1 MRILV
6 AEDQPIHARLLDVM
20 LEELGHQMV
29 HAGDGEEAWRILS
42 AADRPELALIDW
54 MMPGLSGVELCR
66 RIRAEPALTGVYVIL
81 LTARDTVD
89 DVVEGLGAG
98 ANDFVTKPFE
108 PRELAARLQVGVRVL
123 ELEAALAAR
132 VEEKRRALA
141 ERAAAVEAL
150 RAAMAREV
158 AVADRIQQSLLFG
171 SPPVRPELE
180 IAALSAPSQ
189 GVDGDFYDFLDSSA
203 THLDVLVGDVM
214 GKGIPAALAGAATKS
229 HVLRALA
236 LGPRVGGETDTPAGI
251 INAVSRSAGS
261 RFVELESF
269 ATLVYARIDLAHDE
283 IRLVDAGHPP
293 TLLVRGDTGAV
304 EELSGVD
311 PPLGIWEEQR
321 FTEVRAPFRRGD
333 VAVFYSDGVTEA
345 ASPAGELFGVARL
358 KALLGEAR
366 TTSAQDLVARVRA
379 AAAAHVGGGPMSDD
393 LTCVVVRRRE
403 LASPLSRSQSASA
416 TSTVDL
422 PASLDELGR
431 VRSWVEEVCGS
442 GPLRFREEQV
452 RALLLAVNEAFV
464 NVVEHAYLGVAN
476 GRVRLETEAAGEL
489 LEVRLVHRGATFDP
503 ADAAP
508 PSFDG
513 SRDGGFGVFL
523 IAQSV
528 DEVRY
533 EDAPGGERII
543 RLRKR
548 GLLVPSRSPGSEVR

>member
-6 AEDQPIHARLLDVM
+6 AEDQPIHARLLEVM

-29 HAGDGEEAWRILS
+29 HAGDGAEAWRLLS
-42 AADRPELALIDW
+42 ADDRPALALIDW
-54 MMPGLSGVELCR
+54 MMPGMSGVELCR
-66 RIRAEPALTGVYVIL
+66 RIRAEPALAGVYVIL
-81 LTARDTVD
+81 LTARDTTD

-141 ERAAAVEAL
+141 ERAAAMEAL

-171 SPPVRPELE
+171 SPPSRPELE

-189 GVDGDFYDFLDSSA
+189 GVDGDFYDFLDCTA

-236 LGPRVGGETDTPAGI
+236 LGHRIGGETDTPAGI
-251 INAVSRSAGS
+251 IDAVSRSAGP

-269 ATLVYARIDLAHDE
+269 ATLVYARIDLARDE

-304 EELSGVD
+304 EELSGID
-311 PPLGIWEEQR
+311 PPLGIWEEQT
-321 FTEVRAPFRRGD
+321 FTEVRAPFRCGD

-366 TTSAQDLVARVRA
+366 GASANDLVARIRA
-379 AAAAHVGGGPMSDD
+379 AASSHAGGGPMSDD

-403 LASPLSRSQSASA
+403 LAGSRPPVRTASA
-416 TSTVDL
+416 TSSVDL

-431 VRSWVEEVCGS
+431 VRSLIEEVCGS
-442 GPLRFREEQV
+442 GCLRFREEQV
-452 RALLLAVNEAFV
+452 AALLLAVNEAFV
-464 NVVEHAYLGVAN
+464 NVVEHAYAGVAD
-476 GRVRLETEAAGEL
+476 GRVRLETECGGEV
-489 LEVRLVHRGATFDP
+489 LEVRMVHRGASFDP
-503 ADAAP
+503 ETVPP

-513 SRDGGFGVFL
+513 SRDGGFGVYL
-523 IAQSV
+523 IAASV
-528 DEVRY
+528 DEVAY
-533 EDAPGGERII
+533 EDLPGGERVI

-548 GLLVPSRSPGSEVR
+548 GLAAPGGGIGVSAH